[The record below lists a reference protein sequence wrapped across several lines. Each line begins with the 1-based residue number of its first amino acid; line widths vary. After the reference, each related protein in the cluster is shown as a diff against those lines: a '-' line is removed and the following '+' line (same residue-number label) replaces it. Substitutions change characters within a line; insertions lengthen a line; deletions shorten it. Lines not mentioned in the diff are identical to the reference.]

1 MTILEIDINH
11 PLYQAERNLRSRV
24 LRIPLGFPPGS
35 EAFPFEPESRHFI
48 AVVEG
53 QVSGCVLMHLREE
66 GVKLY
71 QMAVDSSIQKQGVG
85 RKLVE
90 HFERDKKIEI
100 KMTLSARGC
109 PVGDT
114 ILQHVQTVV
123 SNMFP
128 GYYVDVDLVWEPQW
142 TPELITEDGR
152 AEMDNGF

>member
-1 MTILEIDINH
+1 MAKIDNLNETEQEILEIIKTVPDPEVGVNI
-11 PLYQAERNLRSRV
+11 V
-24 LRIPLGFPPGS
+24 DLGLIY
-35 EAFPFEPESRHFI
+35 E
-48 AVVEG
+48 
-53 QVSGCVLMHLREE
+53 
-66 GVKLY
+66 
-71 QMAVDSSIQKQGVG
+71 
-85 RKLVE
+85 VE
-90 HFERDKKIEI
+90 HFEKDKKIEI